1 MTTEDGK
8 PQRNH
13 IDTVRDHLLETL
25 SALRD
30 RDRPMEV
37 DRARAIAE
45 VATVL
50 VSTAKVEV
58 EYLKATGQSSTPFLE
73 VPPDEPYRPALP
85 KAEADDQ
92 AAPPNGITSITR
104 HRLAG

>member
-1 MTTEDGK
+1 MT
-8 PQRNH
+8 QRNH

-30 RDRPMEV
+30 RQQPMDV

-50 VSTAKVEV
+50 VNSAKVEV
-58 EYLKATGQSSTPFLE
+58 AYLSATNQTSTPFLE
-73 VPPDEPYRPALP
+73 VPPDRQFIPSPPEG
-85 KAEADDQ
+85 ED
-92 AAPPNGITSITR
+92 APVNGITSITQ
-104 HRLAG
+104 HRLRG